1 MRLMPAKYAA
11 ALFDLD
17 NTLWDRSAAILA
29 TGRLLHQ
36 TDPAVRAT
44 ASAEGAAAKFAAF
57 DDNGHA
63 GRDRLIG
70 RVLAQWPGITRN
82 HEEMV
87 AWYLEA
93 VRSAL
98 PRDPTALALLHE
110 LNAAGMPWGIVTNGT
125 PMQHATIRAQ
135 GLEGLTRCVVVS
147 EEAGCH
153 KPEPAIFHLALN
165 QLGLLPS
172 RDVLF
177 VGDDAVADI
186 GGAQSVGLSTAW
198 VSRGQS
204 WPSALESPNHQVN
217 HVTELGPLLLG

>member
-1 MRLMPAKYAA
+1 MAPKYAA

-44 ASAEGAAAKFAAF
+44 ASAEDAAAMFAAF

-63 GRDRLIG
+63 GRDRLID

-93 VRSAL
+93 SRSAL
-98 PRDPTALALLHE
+98 PRDPTTLALLHE
-110 LNAAGMPWGIVTNGT
+110 LNTAGMPWGIVTNGT

-186 GGAQSVGLSTAW
+186 AGAQSVGLSTAW

-204 WPSALESPNHQVN
+204 WPSALESSNHQVN

>member
-36 TDPAVRAT
+36 TEPAVRAT
-44 ASAEGAAAKFAAF
+44 ASAEDAAAMFAAF

-63 GRDRLIG
+63 GRDRLID
-70 RVLAQWPGITRN
+70 RVLAQWPGITRK

-93 VRSAL
+93 SRSAL

-135 GLEGLTRCVVVS
+135 GLEGLARCVVVS

-153 KPEPAIFHLALN
+153 KPDPAIFRLALN

-177 VGDDAVADI
+177 VGDDAIADI
-186 GGAQSVGLSTAW
+186 GGAQAVGLSTAW
-198 VSRGQS
+198 LSRGQS
-204 WPSALESPNHQVN
+204 WPSPLKSPNHQVN

>member
-1 MRLMPAKYAA
+1 MAPKYAA

-36 TDPAVRAT
+36 TEPAVRAT
-44 ASAEGAAAKFAAF
+44 ASAADAADKFAVF

-63 GRDRLIG
+63 GRDRLID
-70 RVLAQWPGITRN
+70 RVLAQWPGITRK

-93 VRSAL
+93 VRAAL

-198 VSRGQS
+198 LSRGQS
-204 WPSALESPNHQVN
+204 WPSALKSPNHQVN